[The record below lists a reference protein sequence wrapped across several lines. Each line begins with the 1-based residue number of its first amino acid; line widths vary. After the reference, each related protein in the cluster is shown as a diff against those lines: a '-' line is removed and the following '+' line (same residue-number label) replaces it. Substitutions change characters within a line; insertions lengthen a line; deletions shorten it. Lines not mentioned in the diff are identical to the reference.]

1 MTLRSVFCE
10 DAISWLESKDVLQG
24 CSLVTSMP
32 DISEFP
38 GHTLPEWKNWF
49 TQTASLVLSR
59 CPADG
64 VTIFYQSDI
73 KMNGTW
79 VDKGYLCQKAA
90 EALGH
95 ELLWHKVVC
104 RSPAGIATF
113 GRPSFSHM
121 LCFSK
126 DVRAE
131 LAKSTADV
139 IPDLGDK
146 TWQRGMGLE
155 ACVLAAKFIVE
166 QTPSKTIVNPF
177 CGEGSMLAAGNALNL
192 DAIGIER
199 SPKRAEKARTLEII
213 KDKSSWKFQTALE
226 NSKPR
231 S

>member
-1 MTLRSVFCE
+1 MTQRSVFCE
-10 DAISWLESKDVLQG
+10 DAISWLESKDVLHG

-38 GHTLPEWKNWF
+38 GHTLAEWKNWF

-59 CPADG
+59 CPDDG

-73 KMNGTW
+73 KINGTW

-155 ACVLAAKFIVE
+155 ACVLAAKFIAE
-166 QTPSKTIVNPF
+166 QTASKTIVNPF

-226 NSKPR
+226 NSNPR